1 MNCNIVVRKIKELL
15 KSDITQIPD
24 YVAEIIK
31 ENPNQDYITLCEYI
45 VDKHNSL
52 IKDIDDGLKNYIK
65 ERQNLHDLISGMLD
79 SSVVSFTTALN
90 MIYYLNKD
98 IKTIQINNTRLMA
111 LLDSLKNIDKNK
123 KEK

>member
-1 MNCNIVVRKIKELL
+1 MNCSIVVKKIKELL

>member
-1 MNCNIVVRKIKELL
+1 MNCSIVVKKIKELL

-31 ENPNQDYITLCEYI
+31 ENPNQDYIILCEYI
-45 VDKHNSL
+45 VNKHNSL
-52 IKDIDDGLKNYIK
+52 IKDIDDGLKKYIK